1 VGANS
6 EQRRTTATARP
17 LVVLVLAALTLVLAG
32 CSGSADEADSTST
45 VEEASAVEATQGAE
59 SDQAETTTTEERSSG
74 SAPPASRA
82 DENPPVAGDKHWIG
96 RGTMTSSS
104 IELVWS
110 PVIDATGYQVYRL
123 DDIIGFDPDTVPLDD
138 AVLVFDG
145 DASVTVDSDV
155 VEGAFYTYVLEVQ
168 MSDGPLPRRWT
179 QTLAM
184 DDTTPPSPIT
194 NLEVSAGP
202 DGVLLTWDE
211 SSDDIEFASYSVS
224 VLEGDQL
231 RYIGGGGDPEVT
243 SFLDARPPAG
253 IVTYSVQAVDFHDNR
268 TEPVEIQYDN
278 R

>member
-1 VGANS
+1 M
-6 EQRRTTATARP
+6 
-17 LVVLVLAALTLVLAG
+17 LAG
-32 CSGSADEADSTST
+32 CSGSTDEADSTST
-45 VEEASAVEATQGAE
+45 VEEVSVDEATRSGDSA
-59 SDQAETTTTEERSSG
+59 QAETTTTDDSSG
-74 SAPPASRA
+74 NSAPPASRA

-110 PVIDATGYQVYRL
+110 PVIDATGYRVYRL
-123 DDIIGFDPDTVPLDD
+123 DDIIGFDPDSVPLDD

-145 DASVTVDSDV
+145 NASVAVDSNV
-155 VEGAFYTYVLEVQ
+155 AEGTFYTYVLEVQ

-194 NLEVSAGP
+194 NLDITAGP

-243 SFLDARPPAG
+243 SFLDTRPPAG

-268 TEPVEIQYDN
+268 TEPVEIQFDN